1 MPVLFTDLMRDE
13 AFEIRNRKGLREL
26 YEHVKDAVKT
36 KKLSLEGHTLPTG
49 FNSWLAELEPDKKPP
64 ARDSDVV
71 DFSLADDK
79 ALAAWRKAYLSEK
92 NPVYM
97 SSSAKDL
104 LQAVQEL
111 DSASNASMSLMNG
124 PKDDVVAAL
133 SDLQAAVYMFMTSY
147 DKVQKSLGLPD
158 RKVALERVK
167 IAKSKKT
174 AAKQASRVAKLATDK
189 AVTKTKTA
197 KRRAKPENQTL
208 AQVSQ

>member
-36 KKLSLEGHTLPTG
+36 KKLSLEGHTLPAS
-49 FNSWLAELEPDKKPP
+49 FNDWLRELEPDKKLPT
-64 ARDSDVV
+64 RDSDVV

-79 ALAAWRKAYLSEK
+79 ALATWRKTYLSEK

-97 SSSAKDL
+97 SSGAKEL
-104 LQAVQEL
+104 LQTVQEL
-111 DSASNASMSLMNG
+111 DSASSASMSLMNG

-147 DKVQKSLGLPD
+147 DKVQKGLGLPD

-167 IAKSKKT
+167 LARSKKT
-174 AAKQASRVAKLATDK
+174 AAKQVSESATDK
-189 AVTKTKTA
+189 TTKTKTA
-197 KRRAKPENQTL
+197 KRRAKPEQTP